1 MAKSIRKT
9 LLLAKIQTA
18 EGVDPVPTGAAN
30 AILLRNVTAT
40 PLSAEFVERA
50 LLRPYMGNAGQVAT
64 TQYAQIEGEV
74 ELAGSGT
81 AGKAPAWGALLRA
94 CGFAETVTT
103 GTDVRYLPVSENF
116 ERIALHYY
124 LDGVFHKILDARGTV
139 SFDLT
144 AKGIPFM
151 RFRFMGVYLPIT
163 DGTNPTD
170 VDYSAFQIPK
180 GVNKANTP
188 AWSLGSYSGCLQSLT
203 FDIANQLVWRSLIGC
218 EGAEITDRQPTGKIS
233 LELPRIAQLDWPAI
247 VLSGE
252 GKALAIQHG
261 TAAGNIV
268 EIKAPTAQL
277 TNPAYSDQ
285 DNVAMLGLDMNVNP
299 GPDGNDELEII
310 VR

>member
-18 EGVDPVPTGAAN
+18 AGTDPVPTGAAN

-50 LLRPYMGNAGQVAT
+50 LLRPYMGNSGQIAT

-81 AGKAPAWGALLRA
+81 AGKAPAWGPLLRA
-94 CGFAETVTT
+94 CGFSETVTED
-103 GTDVRYLPVSENF
+103 TDTRYLPVSDNF
-116 ERIALHYY
+116 ERLTLHYY
-124 LDGVFHKILDARGTV
+124 LDGLFHKILDARGTV

-151 RFRFMGVYLPIT
+151 RFRFMGTYQPIT
-163 DGTNPTD
+163 DGANPSL
-170 VDYSAFQIPK
+170 VDYAAFQIPK
-180 GVNKANTP
+180 GVNKQNTP
-188 AWSLGSYSGCLQSLT
+188 AWSLGAYSGCLQALN

-218 EGAEITDRQPTGKIS
+218 EGAEITNRQPTGKIA
-233 LELPRIAQLDWPAI
+233 LQLPSIAQLDWPTM
-247 VLSGE
+247 VLDGAGNPVS
-252 GKALAIQHG
+252 ITHG
-261 TAAGNIV
+261 TLAGNII
-268 EIKAPTAQL
+268 EIKAPASQL
-277 TNPAYSDQ
+277 TNPAYSEQ
-285 DNVAMLGLDMNVNP
+285 DNVAMLELDMNVNP
-299 GPDGNDELEII
+299 GVAGNDELEII